1 MSNNNS
7 PTATAPPG
15 EQDRATGR
23 TTRQVD
29 AYVQELLR
37 ANMPI
42 ALLDHWEAGTVKQAN
57 TGLLS
62 RVQQRM
68 RQEFSKELTI
78 SWYGVVPFVS
88 IKK

>member
-1 MSNNNS
+1 MNKDNN

-29 AYVQELLR
+29 AYVQELFR
-37 ANMPI
+37 ANMPV
-42 ALLDHWEAGTVKQAN
+42 ALLDHWEAGTVRQAN
-57 TGLLS
+57 TGLLG

-68 RQEFSKELTI
+68 RQEFRRELTI
-78 SWYGVVPFVS
+78 SWHGVVPFVS